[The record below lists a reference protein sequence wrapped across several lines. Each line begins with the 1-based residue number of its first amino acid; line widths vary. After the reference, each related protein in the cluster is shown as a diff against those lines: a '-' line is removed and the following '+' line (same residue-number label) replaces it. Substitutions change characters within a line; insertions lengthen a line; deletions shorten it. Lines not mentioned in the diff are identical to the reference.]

1 MAERPV
7 TLNGDNMINIK
18 KPTSVVVPVTDT
30 LFTEA
35 QRKASINYINPQFY
49 PELYIAPIYGD
60 IKLWKDD

>member
-35 QRKASINYINPQFY
+35 QRKA
-49 PELYIAPIYGD
+49 
-60 IKLWKDD
+60 